1 MNKVMK
7 KYIFCI
13 YAVFWCAILFI
24 GASMLLIKS
33 QVLTTVL
40 TVVSSWI
47 PVIIF
52 SLMFHQIYPRE
63 KFTSFLKRQFQERV
77 HFSTILCI
85 LAIMCLIVAS
95 SVIITS
101 VYTGTPVLKLLVTS
115 PGALVS
121 SFFYNLILG
130 PIGEEVGWR
139 GYMLNEMQKKYTPFK
154 STCIVTFFWAFWH
167 APLWF
172 TSGYTGTKLIQY
184 IICFLVYMFA
194 GSIIITAF
202 YNISHNL
209 IIPILLHQL
218 FNFLNTVQTNDV
230 LQIITLYAVLYSV
243 AAIILILVNY
253 RKCLR
258 RKIKPVSN
266 RFEDPAA

>member
-1 MNKVMK
+1 MSKIMK
-7 KYIFCI
+7 KYLFRI
-13 YAVFWCAILFI
+13 YAVFWCAILLI
-24 GASMLLIKS
+24 GACMLLIKS
-33 QVLTTVL
+33 QVLTTIL

-52 SLMFHQIYPRE
+52 SLMFHQIYPGE
-63 KFTSFLKRQFQERV
+63 KLTGYLKRQFRERV

-85 LAIMCLIVAS
+85 LAIMCLIVAAS
-95 SVIITS
+95 LIITGA
-101 VYTGTPVLKLLVTS
+101 YTGKPVLQLLVTS

-121 SFFYNLILG
+121 SFFYNLING

-139 GYMLNEMQKKYTPFK
+139 GYMLNELQEKYSPLK

-167 APLWF
+167 MPLWF
-172 TSGYTGTKLIQY
+172 TSGYTGIKLIQY

-202 YNISHNL
+202 YNINHNL

-218 FNFLNTVQTNDV
+218 YNFLNTVQTNNI

-243 AAIILILVNY
+243 AAIVLILVNY

-258 RKIKPVSN
+258 RKMESY
-266 RFEDPAA
+266 